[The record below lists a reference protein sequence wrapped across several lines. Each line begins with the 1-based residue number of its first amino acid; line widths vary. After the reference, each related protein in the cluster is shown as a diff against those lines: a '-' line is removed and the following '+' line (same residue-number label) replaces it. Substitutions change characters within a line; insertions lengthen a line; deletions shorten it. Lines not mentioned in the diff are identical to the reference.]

1 MRSCQRKKQRKEG
14 REERKKKGKEER
26 EGRRQGKREGGKKN
40 KKREKEREYKV
51 KNSWDL
57 EFFLYFF
64 SGYRHKHHSVTIA
77 SDIHNSNIV
86 YRFACKELYVIP
98 LSLGMPGY
106 S

>member
-57 EFFLYFF
+57 EFFYTF
-64 SGYRHKHHSVTIA
+64 SLVIDTNTIA
-77 SDIHNSNIV
+77 LQLPL
-86 YRFACKELYVIP
+86 RFTTVIKCTG
-98 LSLGMPGY
+98 LHTRNFR
-106 S
+106 